1 MSCLEEKIA
10 KEIMKANIKVT
21 KVNIKVILVICS
33 ILLLAE
39 PEIFWVTVQYGS
51 TGSNLVQ

>member
-1 MSCLEEKIA
+1 MYAYFVL
-10 KEIMKANIKVT
+10 
-21 KVNIKVILVICS
+21 CS
-33 ILLLAE
+33 VFKTGPEAE